1 MFDEHEPAEFE
12 LTPDLATMER
22 QLARL
27 TPAAPRL
34 DRDRLM
40 FNAGREAI
48 IAAQRFRQ
56 TEPSPNPSLQGRGID
71 AAATLRVAGPHR
83 WFWPAATATMTA
95 ATLLLATMLVW
106 QRPTQPIAAQ
116 SPTPPLPTT
125 VATTAPPAQPV
136 DTTASATP
144 AAAPSENYGWP
155 MASPPTVGY
164 LGLRYI
170 ALTRGVGELE
180 THNRTASSDS
190 DSTVTAPATQRELL
204 RELLPSAN
212 HKVSP
217 RSQTAGRN
225 S

>member
-12 LTPDLATMER
+12 LTPDLAAIER

-27 TPAAPRL
+27 TPAAPRI

-40 FNAGREAI
+40 FAAGKEAAI
-48 IAAQRFRQ
+48 SAQRSCQ
-56 TEPSPNPSLQGRGID
+56 IEPSPNPSLQGRGID
-71 AAATLRVAGPHR
+71 VAATLRVAGSRR

-106 QRPTQPIAAQ
+106 QRAAQPIAVKQ
-116 SPTPPLPTT
+116 PTSFQPTT
-125 VATTAPPAQPV
+125 VATVLSTPPV
-136 DTTASATP
+136 NVTTSITP
-144 AAAPSENYGWP
+144 AAVQSENFGWP
-155 MASPPTVGY
+155 MASPPTAGY

-180 THNRTASSDS
+180 VHSRTASSGS
-190 DSTVTAPATQRELL
+190 DSIDNTPATQRELL
-204 RELLPSAN
+204 RELLPSSDRE
-212 HKVSP
+212 VIP
-217 RSQTAGRN
+217 RSQPARRN

>member
-1 MFDEHEPAEFE
+1 MFDEHEPAELE
-12 LTPDLATMER
+12 LTPDLAAMEL

-27 TPAAPRL
+27 TPAAPHI

-40 FNAGREAI
+40 FAAGREAV
-48 IAAQRFRQ
+48 IAAQRLRQ

-106 QRPTQPIAAQ
+106 QRAAQPVAAQ
-116 SPTPPLPTT
+116 SATPPLPTN
-125 VATTAPPAQPV
+125 VATAKPDHSGVTE
-136 DTTASATP
+136 SITP
-144 AAAPSENYGWP
+144 AAVQSENFGWP
-155 MASPPTVGY
+155 MSSPPTAGY
-164 LGLRYI
+164 LGQRYI

-180 THNRTASSDS
+180 THNRTANSDFDTS
-190 DSTVTAPATQRELL
+190 GNTPATQRELL
-204 RELLPSAN
+204 RELLPSADN
-212 HKVSP
+212 KVSP
-217 RSQTAGRN
+217 HSAATGRN

>member
-1 MFDEHEPAEFE
+1 MFDEHEPAEFA
-12 LTPDLATMER
+12 LTPDLAAIER

-27 TPAAPRL
+27 TPAAPRI

-40 FNAGREAI
+40 FAAGRDAAI
-48 IAAQRFRQ
+48 SAQRLCQ
-56 TEPSPNPSLQGRGID
+56 TEPSPNPSLHGRGSD

-106 QRPTQPIAAQ
+106 QRAAQPVAAQ
-116 SPTPPLPTT
+116 SATPPLPTT
-125 VATTAPPAQPV
+125 VATAPPDQTVDATGSITLATAQP
-136 DTTASATP
+136 
-144 AAAPSENYGWP
+144 ENFGWP
-155 MASPPTVGY
+155 MVSPPTTGY

-180 THNRTASSDS
+180 KHNRTANSDFNTS
-190 DSTVTAPATQRELL
+190 GNTPATQRELL
-204 RELLPSAN
+204 RELLPSADN
-212 HKVSP
+212 KVSP
-217 RSQTAGRN
+217 HSAATGRN

>member
-1 MFDEHEPAEFE
+1 MFDEHEPAENE
-12 LTPDLATMER
+12 LAPDLAAMER

-27 TPAAPRL
+27 TPAAPRI

-40 FNAGREAI
+40 FAAGH
-48 IAAQRFRQ
+48 AAANVAR
-56 TEPSPNPSLQGRGID
+56 PSLE
-71 AAATLRVAGPHR
+71 AKEPELAATLRVAGRHR

-106 QRPTQPIAAQ
+106 QRAAQPIAAQ
-116 SPTPPLPTT
+116 SPTPPQPTT
-125 VATTAPPAQPV
+125 VATTAPPTQAV
-136 DTTASATP
+136 DTTVSATP

-155 MASPPTVGY
+155 MASPPTAGY

-190 DSTVTAPATQRELL
+190 DSTVIAPATQRELL
-204 RELLPSAN
+204 RELLPASDRN
-212 HKVSP
+212 TSP
-217 RSQTAGRN
+217 RS
-225 S
+225 